1 MKSYTKHLIL
11 LTLFL
16 PIALVA
22 QIESVFN
29 AVEMESSVL
38 KVSEKIKTISGTIQL
53 ISTDK
58 PSFPLAEN
66 KEDHLICS
74 EVKTENGV
82 LDKVVFTFA
91 DDKLKYILSKGN
103 IKEVFADSRKD
114 TAMVYMDYEVF
125 FKDKLFLN
133 KKKDL
138 AWIVSE
144 DAMHPN
150 LFAWENPVMNM
161 DQTTSKKEMLKET
174 PEFLKMGATLEDMKP
189 LIEKNSD
196 FIMEEKLD
204 GSDPNAQIQ
213 INGFGVE
220 CLGFPRKI
228 EARFGDDKLNVVWI
242 LTGKGEEDRIR
253 KLLVAQY
260 GEPIFVNDDWE
271 IFNNWQV
278 GLRKDK
284 PEVLLMEQQIGLQ
297 YKKSYFKQ

>member
-1 MKSYTKHLIL
+1 MKNYVKRLIII
-11 LTLFL
+11 TLFIPSVML
-16 PIALVA
+16 A

-38 KVSEKIKTISGTIQL
+38 KVSEKLKGIAGTTQL

-74 EVKTENGV
+74 EVQTENGV

-91 DDKLKYILSKGN
+91 DDKLKYILSRGN
-103 IKEVFADSRKD
+103 INEVFAESRKD
-114 TAMVYMDYEVF
+114 TAMVYMDYEVY

-138 AWIVSE
+138 AWIVSDE
-144 DAMHPN
+144 AMHPN
-150 LFAWENPVMNM
+150 LFSWKNPAIDM
-161 DQTTSKKEMLKET
+161 DNSFSKKELSNEV
-174 PEFLKMGATLEDMKP
+174 PAFLKMGVSLEEMKP

-196 FIMEEKLD
+196 FIVQEQLD

-213 INGFGVE
+213 INGFGVD

-228 EARFGDDKLNVVWI
+228 EARFGDNKLNVVWI
-242 LTGKGEEDRIR
+242 LTGKGEENRIR

-260 GEPIFVNDDWE
+260 GEPIYVNEDWE

-297 YKKSYFKQ
+297 YKKSFFKQ

>member
-1 MKSYTKHLIL
+1 MKNCKKQLMI
-11 LTLFL
+11 
-16 PIALVA
+16 IALFFPLAMLA

-29 AVEMESSVL
+29 EVQMEMSVL
-38 KVSEKIKTISGTIQL
+38 KVSEKVKAITGTMQL

-58 PSFPLAEN
+58 PSFPLAEK

-74 EVKTENGV
+74 NVKTKHGIVE
-82 LDKVVFTFA
+82 KVVFTFA

-103 IKEVFADSRKD
+103 VEAVFATPRID
-114 TAMVYMDYEVF
+114 TAMVYLDYEVY

-138 AWIVSE
+138 AWIISNE
-144 DAMHPN
+144 AMHPN
-150 LFAWENPVMNM
+150 LFTWENPVLNM
-161 DQTTSKKEMLKET
+161 DQNFAKRELLNEVPS
-174 PEFLKMGATLEDMKP
+174 FLKMGASLEEMKP
-189 LIEKNSD
+189 LIENNSD
-196 FIMEEKLD
+196 FSMEETLD

-228 EARFGDDKLNVVWI
+228 EARFGNNKLNMVWI
-242 LTGKGEEDRIR
+242 LTGKGEEARIR
-253 KLLVAQY
+253 KLLIAQY
-260 GEPIFVNDDWE
+260 GAPIFVNEDWE

-284 PEVLLMEQQIGLQ
+284 PEVLLLEQELGLQ
-297 YKKSYFKQ
+297 YKQRFLKQ